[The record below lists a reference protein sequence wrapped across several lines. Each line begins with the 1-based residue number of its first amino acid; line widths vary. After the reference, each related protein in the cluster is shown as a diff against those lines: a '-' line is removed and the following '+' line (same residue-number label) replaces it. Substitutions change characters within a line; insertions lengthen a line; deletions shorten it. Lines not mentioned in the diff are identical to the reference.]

1 MSDDKGV
8 IIKAIVEKEVRNSFK
23 AACARGGRSMNDV
36 LIDLIGH
43 YVYETEQGSISS
55 RPKNTPSNHQGEV
68 RGEAA

>member
-43 YVYETEQGSISS
+43 YVHEVEQGSPSRRSS
-55 RPKNTPSNHQGEV
+55 AIPSNHQGEV